1 MKPLLTALL
10 TLAALSPV
18 AAHAENLTD
27 SDIRSDI
34 IGRTIYL
41 AAPLGGEMPLTYHAS
56 GSVDGNG
63 QAVGLGKFIK
73 PNDVGKWWI
82 KSDQLCQQFKT
93 WYDGAPMCF
102 VLERDGAGKVKW
114 TRDNGQTGVAR
125 IGD

>member
-1 MKPLLTALL
+1 MKSLIPALTM
-10 TLAALSPV
+10 LAAFVPV
-18 AAHAENLTD
+18 TSHAEALKD

-41 AAPLGGEMPLTYHAS
+41 AAPLGGEMPLTYHKS
-56 GSVDGNG
+56 GTVDGNG

-82 KSDQLCQQFKT
+82 KSNQLCQQFKT

-102 VLERDGAGKVKW
+102 VLERDSADKVKW

>member
-1 MKPLLTALL
+1 MKPLLAALL
-10 TLAALSPV
+10 ALAGLSPA

-41 AAPLGGEMPLTYHAS
+41 AAPLGGEMPLTYHPS

-82 KSDQLCQQFKT
+82 RSDQLCQQFKT
-93 WYDGAPMCF
+93 WYAGAPMCF
-102 VLERDGAGKVKW
+102 VLERDGVGKVKW

>member
-1 MKPLLTALL
+1 MKPPRTALL
-10 TLAALSPV
+10 FLAALLP
-18 AAHAENLTD
+18 ATAHAESLTD
-27 SDIRSDI
+27 SDIRKDI

-56 GSVDGNG
+56 GAVDGNG
-63 QAVGLGKFIK
+63 QAVGLGRFIK
-73 PNDVGKWWI
+73 PSDVGRWWI
-82 KSDQLCQQFKT
+82 KSDRLCQQFKT

-102 VLERDGAGKVKW
+102 ELERDGADKVKW